1 MWWYGFCAAWGCCAS
16 LSFKEQAV
24 SVYDLTELISA
35 SRKNSK
41 YSHQVYRATHRGT
54 GEIVA
59 LKVMDRG
66 TLAHPTQR
74 RNIRRE
80 IHLMSKLHHPN
91 LVHLFGVYESTN
103 TVEIAFE
110 LSKGGEVMRRV
121 LEPHASIFALTE
133 AELSRAVADIVQGLV
148 HLHEREWIHGDL
160 RPEHM
165 LFSELDPDS
174 KALLVDFGR
183 AGPSTVFSQC
193 SKKLLRQLQEV
204 RFFPPF
210 ILVQNALTLPTFQ
223 HAVQVDLWALGVSL
237 YIMLFASFPFPGDSI
252 QAVMDSV
259 LHKPLQFPPGHAH
272 ISRAAKDLVARLLS
286 LDPND
291 WMTADD
297 VARHPWLA
305 NPAVAPNVRWSHDVI
320 SQHADWVLY
329 YSQLRTGIETPEST
343 AATSPRPNAEYE
355 GRSSCISTDGVLVL
369 ETNSEMSADAYMQQA
384 DWEMSD
390 ILRMSCEQELSRSPF
405 GTWEAEASPQHVK
418 GWRLMWNRAMPSKG
432 DVPTPD
438 ATLHQL

>member
-1 MWWYGFCAAWGCCAS
+1 MWWYGFCAAWSCCAS

-35 SRKNSK
+35 SRKSSK
-41 YSHQVYRATHRGT
+41 YSHQVYRATHRST

-80 IHLMSKLHHPN
+80 IHLMSKLQHPN
-91 LVHLFGVYESTN
+91 IVRLFGVYESTN

-148 HLHEREWIHGDL
+148 HLHEREWIHGDI

-174 KALLVDFGR
+174 KALALLVDFGR
-183 AGPSTVFSQC
+183 AGPSTTFSQC
-193 SKKLLRQLQEV
+193 SKKLLRQVQEV

-210 ILVQNALTLPTFQ
+210 VLVQNSLALPTFQ

-237 YIMLFASFPFPGDSI
+237 YLMLFAAFPFAGDTV
-252 QAVMDSV
+252 QEVMDHV
-259 LHKPLQFPPGHAH
+259 LHKPLQFPRGHAH
-272 ISRAAKDLVARLLS
+272 VSRAAKDLITRLLS
-286 LDPND
+286 LDPAE
-291 WMTADD
+291 WMTATE
-297 VARHPWLA
+297 VADHPWLR
-305 NPAVAPNVRWSHDVI
+305 NPLVAANVRWPADVI
-320 SQHADWVLY
+320 ALHADWVLR
-329 YSQLRTGIETPEST
+329 YSALRTGQGSPDST
-343 AATSPRPNAEYE
+343 IVTSPRPTTECE
-355 GRSSCISTDGVLVL
+355 GRTSCISTDGVLVL
-369 ETNSEMSADAYMQQA
+369 ENNLEMSADAYMQQA
-384 DWEMSD
+384 DIEMSD
-390 ILRMSCEQELSRSPF
+390 ILRMSEQGGSPC
-405 GTWEAEASPQHVK
+405 GAWEAEASPQHVK
-418 GWRLMWNRAMPSKG
+418 GWRLMWTRPDNPPIK
-432 DVPTPD
+432 D